1 MTDVWNTL
9 WALAEQSAF
18 TLWGAPT
25 TWLELVAVVLALVMV
40 GCNIREIHW
49 GWPLAILSSLLYG
62 ELFWRNRLYGDAA
75 LQGVFVVVA
84 FWGWWQWLRG
94 GHEADGQ
101 GLHVRVLL
109 RAGAVQTIA
118 ACALLWPATGFVLQ
132 HFTNTDVPWWDAFPT
147 AVSLVGQFLLGRKY
161 IENWLLWIAVNVVSV
176 GLFAYKGLWLTAI
189 LYTLFIGL
197 SVAGWRAW
205 RGRLGRLTPQ
215 TVA

>member
-1 MTDVWNTL
+1 MMALWEWL

-18 TLWGAPT
+18 TVWGVPT

-49 GWPLAILSSLLYG
+49 GWPLAIISSLLYG

-94 GHEADGQ
+94 HSADGQ
-101 GLHVRVLL
+101 DLHVQRLSRPGVIK
-109 RAGAVQTIA
+109 TIA
-118 ACALLWPATGFVLQ
+118 ACAILWPVTGLILKN
-132 HFTNTDVPWWDAFPT
+132 FTNTDVPWWDAFPT

-161 IENWLLWIAVNVVSV
+161 IQNWLVWVAVNTVSV
-176 GLFAYKGLWLTAI
+176 GLFAYKGLWLTAV

-197 SVAGWRAW
+197 SLAGWRAW
-205 RGRLGRLTPQ
+205 HARLGVQPQ
-215 TVA
+215 P

>member
-1 MTDVWNTL
+1 MTDAWNTW
-9 WALAEQSAF
+9 WALAEQTAF

-25 TWLELVAVVLALVMV
+25 SCLELVAVVLALVMV

-94 GHEADGQ
+94 HRADGRV
-101 GLHVRVLL
+101 LHVQRLT
-109 RAGAVQTIA
+109 RTGAIRTIA
-118 ACALLWPATGFVLQ
+118 ACAVLWPATGLILQ
-132 HFTNTDVPWWDAFPT
+132 KFTNTDVPWWDAFPT

-161 IENWLLWIAVNVVSV
+161 IENWLAWVAVNVVSV
-176 GLFAYKGLWLTAI
+176 GLFAYKGLWLTAV

-197 SVAGWRAW
+197 SVAGWHAW
-205 RGRLGRLTPQ
+205 RGRMQAQAG
-215 TVA
+215 A

>member
-1 MTDVWNTL
+1 MTEMWNQL

-18 TLWGAPT
+18 TVWGVPT

-49 GWPLAILSSLLYG
+49 GWPLAIASSLLYG

-94 GHEADGQ
+94 HSADGHD
-101 GLHVRVLL
+101 LHVQRLTRSGVIK
-109 RAGAVQTIA
+109 TIA
-118 ACALLWPATGFVLQ
+118 ACAILWPITGLILKN
-132 HFTNTDVPWWDAFPT
+132 FTNTDVPWWDAFPT

-161 IENWLLWIAVNVVSV
+161 VENWLVWMAVNTVSV
-176 GLFAYKGLWLTAI
+176 GLFAYKGLWLTAV
-189 LYTLFIGL
+189 LYTVFIGL
-197 SVAGWRAW
+197 SVTGWRAW
-205 RGRLGRLTPQ
+205 QARLAVQ
-215 TVA
+215 TQP